1 MRYRLGY
8 RRRVCQ
14 ASIRAVF
21 HYQGDKGNRSGSL
34 DQPWDH
40 SEIRW
45 DNTVS
50 KLTDWQW
57 ARYMLFGIYSRC
69 ARSVECPLQYVS
81 CGRIV
86 RGKALLMVEA
96 KPVVLCVDDE
106 EIPLL
111 LRKLVLEKAGYDVVT
126 ASSVLRALEIVS
138 TRHVDLVLSD
148 HLMPGSTGTEL
159 ARQIKS
165 RLPQLPVV
173 LLSGVN
179 EV

>member
-1 MRYRLGY
+1 
-8 RRRVCQ
+8 
-14 ASIRAVF
+14 
-21 HYQGDKGNRSGSL
+21 
-34 DQPWDH
+34 
-40 SEIRW
+40 
-45 DNTVS
+45 
-50 KLTDWQW
+50 
-57 ARYMLFGIYSRC
+57 
-69 ARSVECPLQYVS
+69 
-81 CGRIV
+81 
-86 RGKALLMVEA
+86 MVEA

-138 TRHVDLVLSD
+138 SRHIDLVLSD

-179 EV
+179 EVPSDADCADLFLSKTAGPVNLCESIARVLDGARTRNPERVGP